1 MPPLSAPRILPEA
14 ISTGGDSAAVNTSLA
29 MAVLPLRWGSV
40 PRPQRRWGISFPPVP
55 PVLTGDYQVPQLS
68 RRTAGRPPCIVMS
81 GTFWELMPKN
91 QGRREFQLETASD
104 PKAVI
109 RPG

>member
-1 MPPLSAPRILPEA
+1 M
-14 ISTGGDSAAVNTSLA
+14 
-29 MAVLPLRWGSV
+29 
-40 PRPQRRWGISFPPVP
+40 
-55 PVLTGDYQVPQLS
+55 
-68 RRTAGRPPCIVMS
+68 VMT
-81 GTFWELMPKN
+81 GTFEEQTAKN